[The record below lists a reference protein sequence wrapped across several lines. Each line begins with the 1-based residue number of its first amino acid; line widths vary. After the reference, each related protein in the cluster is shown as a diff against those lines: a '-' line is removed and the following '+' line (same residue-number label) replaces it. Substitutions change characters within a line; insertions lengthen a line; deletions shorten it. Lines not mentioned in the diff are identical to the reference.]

1 MILLWLLV
9 RWVVLAGAVALT
21 AWVMPDVAIEGGFWA
36 TVWVALLISLANV
49 VLQGLLLFLPSP
61 GSILVLT
68 ALTLVV
74 NGLAVWAVSEL
85 SSALDVD
92 GFWSAVG
99 AALLISVFSV
109 ALSALALR
117 LLPNQ
122 APEAPEAPDT
132 PGTAAAT

>member
-1 MILLWLLV
+1 VIILLWLLV

-21 AWVMPDVAIEGGFWA
+21 AWVMPDVAIEGGVWA

-49 VLQGLLLFLPSP
+49 VVQGLMLFLPTP
-61 GSILVLT
+61 GSVLVLA
-68 ALTLVV
+68 ALTLAV

-117 LLPNQ
+117 LLPEQ
-122 APEAPEAPDT
+122 TPDT
-132 PGTAAAT
+132 PDAAATA